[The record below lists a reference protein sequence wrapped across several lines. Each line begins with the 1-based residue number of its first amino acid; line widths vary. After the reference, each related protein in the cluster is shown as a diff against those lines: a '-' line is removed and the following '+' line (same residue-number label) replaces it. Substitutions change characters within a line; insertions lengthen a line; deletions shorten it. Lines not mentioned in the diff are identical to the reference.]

1 MIPVGLM
8 AAAKCASE
16 LAFMQFGLE
25 VEYFYAD
32 TEYRLPTLVDEVELT
47 KHKINRNLG

>member
-8 AAAKCASE
+8 AAVKCTSE
-16 LAFMQFGLE
+16 LAFRQFGLE

-32 TEYRLPTLVDEVELT
+32 TEYRLLTSVDEVELT